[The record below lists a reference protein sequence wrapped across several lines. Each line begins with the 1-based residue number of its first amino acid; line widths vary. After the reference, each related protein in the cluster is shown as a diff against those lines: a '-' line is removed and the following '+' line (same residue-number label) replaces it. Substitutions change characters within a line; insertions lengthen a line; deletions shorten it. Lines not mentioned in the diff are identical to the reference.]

1 MSQLSDAELG
11 WGCQGKITK
20 SYTGECIHSHP
31 EIDTFDN
38 SWKDTKGFHS
48 KYACSVPNGK
58 SMVQY
63 MCNGYWWNSKKIT
76 YIWPSTY
83 FLCNGLK
90 VFLMLRGRL
99 GEQGTVRESVEVSV
113 DCIGFF
119 QFSIKHFNFIEALKK
134 EIEMQFRIC
143 IGKLSISLKLW
154 RELTNDW
161 SELLLPT

>member
-11 WGCQGKITK
+11 LGCQGKITK

-63 MCNGYWWNSKKIT
+63 MCNGYWWNSKKKYLHLAKHLFPLQWIESFPHVEREAWWT
-76 YIWPSTY
+76 GSCKRVCRSQCWLHWLLS
-83 FLCNGLK
+83 
-90 VFLMLRGRL
+90 VFYQALQLHW
-99 GEQGTVRESVEVSV
+99 S
-113 DCIGFF
+113 
-119 QFSIKHFNFIEALKK
+119 LKK
-134 EIEMQFRIC
+134 R
-143 IGKLSISLKLW
+143 KLRCNSGFALENF
-154 RELTNDW
+154 ELV
-161 SELLLPT
+161 